1 MLGGANTETNQT
13 PKTIN
18 LPDETEGVENPPPS
32 GQAPDE
38 PEQKPEGPGQKPDE
52 HIPPVEVPGRPETP
66 EHVPEKSGSK
76 D

>member
-32 GQAPDE
+32 GHAEDE
-38 PEQKPEGPGQKPDE
+38 PEQKPQKGKTKGYPILIKIE
-52 HIPPVEVPGRPETP
+52 
-66 EHVPEKSGSK
+66 
-76 D
+76 